1 MNWPS
6 QVIAYTDGASRGN
19 PGPASVGIYI
29 TDTNGKS
36 IQEVSEYLG
45 EGTNNF
51 AEYSAVIRALK
62 LSIEHNVSNIL
73 IRSDS
78 ELLVRQLNGAY
89 KVKSKSIIGLYK
101 KVRELLSKIEQCSF
115 EHVRR
120 ENNTKAD
127 SLANMALDE
136 R

>member
-6 QVIAYTDGASRGN
+6 QVIVYTDGASRGN
-19 PGPASVGIYI
+19 PGPASIGVHI
-29 TDTNGKS
+29 TDKNGKS
-36 IQEVSEYLG
+36 IQEISEYLG

-51 AEYSAVIRALK
+51 AEYSAVIKALE
-62 LSIEHNVSNIL
+62 LSIEHKVSNIL

-78 ELLVRQLNGAY
+78 ELLVKQLNGEY

-101 KVRELLSKIEQCSF
+101 KVKELLLKIEHYGF